1 MGIGFKESMLG
12 FLFKVGPVLT
22 FLLKLFLFP
31 RMGIALLP
39 VAAGVSF
46 SPEELADAKTN
57 LPEGVLSLER
67 AAKQLLEAAEDCLF
81 SKKKVWGGVWFGFCK
96 KCVRLPCPSRI
107 QHPLN

>member
-1 MGIGFKESMLG
+1 MLG

-22 FLLKLFLFP
+22 FLPKLFLFP

-46 SPEELADAKTN
+46 SPEEPAEAKTN
-57 LPEGVLSLER
+57 LPEGVLSPER
-67 AAKQLLEAAEDCLF
+67 VAKRLLEAAAEEDCIF
-81 SKKKVWGGVWFGFCK
+81 KKSLGGGLVWFGFCK

-107 QHPLN
+107 QHPLK